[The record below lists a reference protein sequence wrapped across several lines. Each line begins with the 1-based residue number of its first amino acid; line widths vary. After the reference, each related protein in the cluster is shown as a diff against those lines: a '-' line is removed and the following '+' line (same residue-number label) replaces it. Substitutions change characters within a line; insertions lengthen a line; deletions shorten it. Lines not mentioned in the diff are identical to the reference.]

1 MWNEQFELLLRNYL
15 FFLPADEELR
25 PDLDLREFGLDSL
38 GVVDLLVS
46 LESAYDVRLPEDLL
60 SMETFTTPAVLWDAL
75 SDIRDIRVLPASNPD
90 WRVVVTRNHELA
102 DRFGTPLY
110 VYDLDNVAASYLDL
124 RNSLPAGSTIFYSLK
139 ANPHPDIARALREA
153 GGRPSCRAE
162 ISSAGELAA
171 AIAAGFAPGECLYT
185 GPGKTEDELIIAIA
199 EGVRQFSVES
209 LTDLERAGRIAR
221 RFDVVIDCLLRI
233 NRVSATAAA
242 SIRMMGTPSQFGLDS
257 ETLRAQLP
265 VLQAVPGTRLV
276 GAHFYSLSNA
286 RDEPSLIAELQQSV
300 VTAARFHEELGLPM
314 QILDIGGGFGAPYG
328 VSGSRPVY
336 GDLRAELESTLDKYF
351 PHWRSG
357 TPEIAFES
365 GRYLVGDC
373 GELISSVTS
382 IKKSRGRK
390 FVILDAGINTLGGMA
405 GLGRL
410 MPLAVKLDSPC
421 EAADTEAVT
430 LVGPLCTPG
439 DILGREVQV
448 PLLKL
453 GDTIT
458 VPNVG
463 AYGATASLL
472 LFLSRP
478 APSEIVM
485 RGGEVL
491 TVSQLEM
498 HRTYRV

>member
-1 MWNEQFELLLRNYL
+1 
-15 FFLPADEELR
+15 
-25 PDLDLREFGLDSL
+25 
-38 GVVDLLVS
+38 LVTGN
-46 LESAYDVRLPEDLL
+46 R
-60 SMETFTTPAVLWDAL
+60 
-75 SDIRDIRVLPASNPD
+75 
-90 WRVVVTRNHELA
+90 ELA
-102 DRFGTPLY
+102 DKFGTPLY
-110 VYDLDNVAASYLDL
+110 VYDLDRVAASYRDL
-124 RNSLPAGSTIFYSLK
+124 RNSMPAGSTIFYSLK

-153 GGRPSCRAE
+153 GGSPRCRAE
-162 ISSAGELAA
+162 VCSVGELTAA
-171 AIAAGFAPGECLYT
+171 LEAGFRPSECLYT
-185 GPGKTEDELIIAIA
+185 GPGKTESELVTAIA
-199 EGVRQFSVES
+199 GGVREFSVES
-209 LTDLERAGRIAR
+209 LTDLERAGCVAR
-221 RFDVVIDCLLRI
+221 RFDAVIDCLLRI
-233 NRVSATAAA
+233 NRVSATSAA

-286 RDEPSLIAELQQSV
+286 RDEPSLIGELRQSV

-314 QILDIGGGFGAPYG
+314 EILDIGGGFGAPYAVPG
-328 VSGSRPVY
+328 KRPVY
-336 GDLRAELESTLDKYF
+336 DTLRFELEGTLDAYF

-357 TPEIAFES
+357 KPQIVCES

-373 GELISSVTS
+373 GELISSVTNV
-382 IKKSRGRK
+382 KESRGRK
-390 FVILDAGINTLGGMA
+390 FVILDAGINTLGGMS

-410 MPLAVKLDSPC
+410 MPLAIQPDAQRAP
-421 EAADTEAVT
+421 ADTEAVT

-439 DILGREVQV
+439 DILGRDVQV
-448 PLLKL
+448 PPLKE

-478 APSEIVM
+478 APREVVV

-491 TVSQLEM
+491 TVSQLEV
-498 HRTYRV
+498 HRTDGILRAYGA